1 MTIEIRCD
9 NVTGFNAATGTYE
22 KCDQKINVPQKYA
35 GKSVKC
41 PKCSQG
47 IQVPSASSPSESPAA
62 VAGISS
68 SPGVMDMEF
77 ESESEVSSAAFQSG
91 AQRCPKCGG
100 KYSEDGVCTL
110 CGFQEPVQRAQR
122 ERKKK
127 KVVRSAGFQY
137 WLRQL
142 SNEPKNAPLVG
153 NCIFAACNVF
163 GLLILATG
171 ILLTSFTGVLLTVLA
186 AFFLVGIWMA
196 YLKTRQLAANPEA
209 SLGMFAP
216 FWHLLLVGARQMQW
230 EKYDGK
236 LRGRVV
242 IDARN
247 SEVNDATLPGLAGF
261 KNAEVFDLQGRQIT
275 DNGLRHFYG
284 HANLRCIVLKDTQ
297 VTATGVAN
305 LQQALPRIWIWR

>member
-1 MTIEIRCD
+1 
-9 NVTGFNAATGTYE
+9 
-22 KCDQKINVPQKYA
+22 
-35 GKSVKC
+35 
-41 PKCSQG
+41 
-47 IQVPSASSPSESPAA
+47 
-62 VAGISS
+62 
-68 SPGVMDMEF
+68 
-77 ESESEVSSAAFQSG
+77 
-91 AQRCPKCGG
+91 
-100 KYSEDGVCTL
+100 
-110 CGFQEPVQRAQR
+110 
-122 ERKKK
+122 
-127 KVVRSAGFQY
+127 
-137 WLRQL
+137 
-142 SNEPKNAPLVG
+142 
-153 NCIFAACNVF
+153 
-163 GLLILATG
+163 
-171 ILLTSFTGVLLTVLA
+171 
-186 AFFLVGIWMA
+186 MA